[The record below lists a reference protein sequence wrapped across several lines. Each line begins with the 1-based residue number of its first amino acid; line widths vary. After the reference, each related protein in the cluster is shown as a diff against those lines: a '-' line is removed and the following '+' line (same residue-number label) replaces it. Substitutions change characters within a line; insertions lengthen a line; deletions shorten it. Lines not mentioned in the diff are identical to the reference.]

1 MWVSDMEFYI
11 LDSDGTKVD
20 ILQNVSS
27 IQWHTAYYT
36 TGTFEIH
43 CKATESNLAYLR
55 DGYRIWNTDTNEIGF
70 VRYTYPSI
78 DMEGHDELEI
88 HGYLDN
94 LDLRINPTMSSVKN
108 VETDLYALV
117 EKNKRDLDITCA
129 AVKGLTATVDHDTT
143 WESLRDSFQ
152 AICQEVGYGYRMLK
166 NGNTLNQIELY
177 ERGLNENVKFSDKI
191 GNIQAQS
198 FLRDTSD
205 YYNYA
210 YVAGAGK
217 SDERYVIE
225 IDMRKNGE
233 PRRELYVDAK
243 NVQRTYT
250 DANGKQQTYTDD
262 QYHQVV
268 YNYGYSKLMEHR
280 AKSEFECTVNSN
292 DSLYTYRKDYF
303 VGDIVPT
310 ESVKYGINTKMR
322 ITGANLVIEDS
333 TKVNLVLEEIE

>member
-1 MWVSDMEFYI
+1 MEFYI
-11 LDSDGTKVD
+11 LDKKGTKMD

-27 IQWHTAYYT
+27 IQWKPEYST

-43 CKATESNLAYLR
+43 CKATESNLTYMK
-55 DGYRIWNTDTNEIGF
+55 DGYRIWKTDTNELGF
-70 VRYTYPSI
+70 IRYTYPSI
-78 DMEGHDELEI
+78 DAEGHDTLEV

-94 LDLRINPTMSSVKN
+94 LDQRINPTTSSVKN

-129 AVKGLTATVDHDTT
+129 DAKGLTATVDHDTT
-143 WESLRDSFQ
+143 WESLRESFQ
-152 AICQEVGYGYRMLK
+152 AICQEVGYGYRMVK
-166 NGNTLNQIELY
+166 NGAILNQIELY
-177 ERGLNENVKFSDKI
+177 ERGLNTSVKFSDKI

-198 FLRDTSD
+198 FLLDTSD

-210 YVAGAGK
+210 YVAGAGV

-225 IDMRKNGE
+225 IDLRKNNE
-233 PRRELYVDAK
+233 PRREMYVDAK

-250 DANGKQQTYTDD
+250 DSNGKQQTYTDD

-280 AKSEFECTVNSN
+280 AKKRFECTVNSSS
-292 DSLYTYRKDYF
+292 SLYTYGEDYF
-303 VGDIVPT
+303 LGDIVPT
-310 ESVKYGINTKMR
+310 ESIKYGINTKMR
-322 ITGANLVIEDS
+322 ITGINLVIEDS
-333 TKVNLVLEEIE
+333 TKVNLVLEEVEE